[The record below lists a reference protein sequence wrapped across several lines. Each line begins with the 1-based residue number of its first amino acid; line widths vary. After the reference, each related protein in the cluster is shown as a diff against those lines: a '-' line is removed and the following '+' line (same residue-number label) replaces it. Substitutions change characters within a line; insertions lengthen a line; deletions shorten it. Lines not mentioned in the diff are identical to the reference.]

1 MCAGNLRYDIWK
13 KAFLLCCNFIC
24 FDNVWERTIVYA
36 LSGNKKKVV
45 RYGGEYFFF
54 LSLLITFR
62 SAKVLMYLVKLL
74 VSQLVGPPSVSIGL
88 MELVILFSFS
98 IFLSFFIGRLWFSV
112 VLI

>member
-36 LSGNKKKVV
+36 LSGNKKKVYVV

-74 VSQLVGPPSVSIGL
+74 VSPPIL

>member
-1 MCAGNLRYDIWK
+1 MCAGKLRCDIWR
-13 KAFLLCCNFIC
+13 KAFLLCCHFIC
-24 FDNVWERTIVYA
+24 FNNVWERTIVYA
-36 LSGNKKKVV
+36 LSGNKKKVYVV

-74 VSQLVGPPSVSIGL
+74 VSPPIL

>member
-1 MCAGNLRYDIWK
+1 MTYGKRH
-13 KAFLLCCNFIC
+13 FC
-24 FDNVWERTIVYA
+24 FVVILFVLIMFGKEQLYMHYQKT
-36 LSGNKKKVV
+36 KKVYV
-45 RYGGEYFFF
+45 IRYGGEYFFF

-74 VSQLVGPPSVSIGL
+74 VSQLVGPPIL

>member
-1 MCAGNLRYDIWK
+1 MTYGKRHFCLFVILFVLIMFGKEQLYMHYQK
-13 KAFLLCCNFIC
+13 
-24 FDNVWERTIVYA
+24 T
-36 LSGNKKKVV
+36 KKVYV
-45 RYGGEYFFF
+45 IRYGGEYFFF

>member
-1 MCAGNLRYDIWK
+1 MGR
-13 KAFLLCCNFIC
+13 KAFLLCCYFIC

-36 LSGNKKKVV
+36 LSGNKKKVYVV

-62 SAKVLMYLVKLL
+62 SAKVLMYLV
-74 VSQLVGPPSVSIGL
+74 SQFVGPPIL

-98 IFLSFFIGRLWFSV
+98 IFLSFFKGRLWFSV